1 MNCFFCLMW
10 HFHNRGQFCY
20 VLVKSRAQAEQ
31 GFMRLRTTARLGLF
45 TFQPTSFCFSQ
56 MHFLPPKLDYK
67 LIFLPC
73 SLALRSTILHRN
85 WWKWFRWVIPQNMF
99 SRERWKNAPTVLRL
113 SPAALISN
121 TFWTTRLSIGLLFPI
136 LGNRV
141 LTRKAK
147 FRSSEN
153 VLSQAEIS

>member
-1 MNCFFCLMW
+1 ML
-10 HFHNRGQFCY
+10 HSSTAY

-31 GFMRLRTTARLGLF
+31 GFMRLRTAARLGLF

-85 WWKWFRWVIPQNMF
+85 WWKWFRWVIPQNM
-99 SRERWKNAPTVLRL
+99 L
-113 SPAALISN
+113 SPSTRTMKKCTDRTATFASSARFKHLLDDSFINRLIIY
-121 TFWTTRLSIGLLFPI
+121 RPGKQSINEKSKI
-136 LGNRV
+136 RI
-141 LTRKAK
+141 KWK
-147 FRSSEN
+147 RSEPSRN
-153 VLSQAEIS
+153 QLAEM